1 MQCLDLPPLDTLPS
15 FTTLKPYVPP
25 SPGPIGLRSA
35 KEKRRDHSRKI
46 AHFQYK
52 FYNGNDKKNDGI
64 HHRFNVRVKLREK
77 LEYQQELFY

>member
-1 MQCLDLPPLDTLPS
+1 MLIDFPQVPYQVLPRTRKS
-15 FTTLKPYVPP
+15 Y
-25 SPGPIGLRSA
+25 SPGLIEVRSA
-35 KEKRRDHSRKI
+35 QEKRRDHSRKI